1 MKQYPLKLFFASLFF
16 VLAIFYGLTENR
28 ARASSSGP
36 PASHTNAPGE
46 LNCAISGCHTSQVN
60 GGPGTLTLSGLPE
73 IGYVPNERYDVT
85 IRLSQNARTRFG
97 FQLTVLDDQ
106 GRQAGDFDVLE
117 PLRTE
122 VVSARVGANQRKY
135 LGHTLNGS
143 IPNGAN
149 QSNWVVRWIA
159 PAQNVGRVTFY
170 VAGNA
175 ANGNGAT
182 TGDSIYTLSRSVQ
195 FYAVPQTVTTV
206 SAASFQPGAASE
218 AIVALFAAGDLA
230 SGTSVANSVPLPTE
244 LGGVQVRVKDSLGV
258 ERAAPL
264 FFVSPGQINWLMP
277 PGVRNGT
284 ASITV
289 LRADNPAGAGT
300 AQIDTVA
307 PALFTANASGQDAPA
322 AVVLRLK
329 ADGAQSI
336 EAVAQFNTATN
347 LFEPLPID
355 LGPEGEQ
362 VFVIAFGT
370 GFRNRSSLES
380 VGCTMGGLTSEVS
393 FAGAQGDLAGLD
405 QTNLKIPRSLAGRG
419 KVELAFTADGKRANR
434 VTINIK

>member
-1 MKQYPLKLFFASLFF
+1 MQQNPLKLFFASFFF
-16 VLAIFYGLTENR
+16 VLAIFYGLTDNR

-85 IRLSQNARTRFG
+85 IRLSQNSRSRFG

-106 GRQAGDFDVLE
+106 GRMAGDFDVLE

-135 LGHTLNGS
+135 LGHILDGTT
-143 IPNGAN
+143 PNGVN
-149 QSNWVVRWIA
+149 QCSWVVRWIA

-170 VAGNA
+170 VVGNA
-175 ANGNGAT
+175 ANGNREP
-182 TGDSIYTLSRSVQ
+182 TGDFIYTLSRSVQ
-195 FYAVPQTVTTV
+195 FYVAPQTVTTV

-218 AIVALFAAGDLA
+218 AIVTLFAAGGLA
-230 SGTSVANSVPLPTE
+230 GSTSVASSVPLPTE

-258 ERAAPL
+258 EREAPL

-277 PGVRNGT
+277 QGVRNGT
-284 ASITV
+284 ANITV
-289 LRADNPAGAGT
+289 LRDNNSVGAGT
-300 AQIDTVA
+300 ALVDTVA
-307 PALFTANASGQDAPA
+307 PALFTANASGQGAPA
-322 AVVLRLK
+322 AVLLRLK
-329 ADGAQSI
+329 TDGAQSI
-336 EAVAQFNTATN
+336 EPVAQFNATTN
-347 LFEPLPID
+347 RFESVPID

-362 VFVIAFGT
+362 VFLIAFGT
-370 GFRNRSSLES
+370 GYRSSALANVS
-380 VGCTMGGLTSEVS
+380 STIGGAPAEVL
-393 FAGAQGDLAGLD
+393 FAGATPGLEGLD
-405 QTNLKIPRSLAGRG
+405 QANIRIPRSLAGRG
-419 KVELAFTADGKRANR
+419 TVDVVFRAEGKTANTVQIA
-434 VTINIK
+434 IK